1 MAPLD
6 LRTLGDA
13 RRRPEPKPT
22 LTLPTIG
29 GGGARKLPINATRF
43 NSGASLASEE
53 CRGRRRNLKR
63 GQDQIERME
72 VAREEKNERVNPAT
86 WRAFTGGG
94 GGDGEEMGEVEWRS
108 PPGELV
114 R

>member
-72 VAREEKNERVNPAT
+72 VAREEKNEQGESCDVAGFHRR
-86 WRAFTGGG
+86 WRRRRR
-94 GGDGEEMGEVEWRS
+94 GDGRGGVEVAA
-108 PPGELV
+108 G
-114 R
+114 